1 MAKEK
6 RIKSKTKPGK
16 GEPGFDAHVHPSV
29 DNSLCSLAGDVPIRV
44 RTQASITGEEAL
56 REIKGNLEILVTERT
71 AELEEINRA
80 LEEQIAEL
88 KTAKEAAKA
97 ERKRFHDVLE
107 TLPVYV
113 VLLTPDYHVPFAN
126 RVFRELFGESHGR
139 CCFEYLFGRTEPCKI
154 CETWSVLKTM
164 KPHRW
169 EWTGP
174 NGHNYNVYDFPFTD
188 TDGSTMILEMGM
200 DITDR
205 KRAEKE
211 LQTAISYNRELIE
224 VSLDPLV
231 TIGSDGKI
239 TDVNAA
245 TEAVT
250 GRNRGELIGTDFAD
264 YFTQPGKAR
273 AGYEQVFREGLVRD
287 YALEIRHHNGHIT
300 PVLYNAAV
308 YRNDVGN
315 VIGVFAAARD
325 VTERKR
331 AEKELHRYREH
342 LEELVRQRTS
352 ELEDRNARLA
362 DEITERKR
370 HENRITSLTRLYQ
383 VLSHVNEAIVRIRD
397 EGSLFAEVCRIVAE
411 EGKFSLVWIGMVKG
425 QQVVPVASCGEEVDY
440 LKEIKVEIEGE
451 LGMGPTGTCIRENR
465 PVVNNDF
472 ATNPA
477 ALPWREPAL
486 RHGFH
491 SSAAFP
497 LRRQGKVG
505 GVFTLYAFE
514 PDAFDAEQVSLLES
528 LSADISYALDAL
540 DQEQLRTR
548 TEEELIQAKEEWERT
563 FASVPDMVTI
573 LDNRYRVLRVNAAMA
588 RRLGV
593 KAEECAGLPCYEAVH
608 GLSEPPP
615 FCPHSRTIEDGR
627 QHIVEVHEDRLGG
640 DFEVSTTPMYDG
652 RGKVIGSVH
661 VAHDITERR
670 RAENTIR
677 HSLSRFELL
686 AETAGTLLQA
696 SDPQGALESLALK
709 AMEFL
714 DCHVFFNYLTDEGA
728 GRLRLN
734 VCAGIPDEEVMK
746 IGWLDYGVAVCG
758 CAALD
763 ACRIVAEHIPTTPD
777 VRTELVKSYGVKAY
791 ACHPLMGPGEKV
803 IGTLSFGT
811 RNRET
816 FSNEDLSLMKA
827 LTDQVAM
834 AMVRMKAE
842 KELKKAHEDLEKRII
857 ERTGELQEAYNRL
870 IEGTK
875 ERDRLEEQLR
885 HAQKM
890 DAIGTLAGGIAHDF
904 NNIIAGIIGF
914 AEMVLEDVPGDS
926 PVHRRLEFILKGAY
940 RGRDLVK
947 QILTFSRRGEQEKRP
962 VSMSLVIAE
971 VIPLIRAIIPSTIEI
986 RRNILTESDIISADQ
1001 TQIHQVVLNLCSN
1014 AAYAMRDQGGVLEIV
1029 LKDEIVTSE
1038 DYGAHPELKPG
1049 PYTRL
1054 TVSDTGCGM
1063 EPEILD
1069 RIFDPFFTTKASGE
1083 GTGLGLSVVH
1093 GIIRSHGGAISVYSK
1108 PGQGSSFHVIIPK
1121 IVSDVALERKE
1132 ITRTPRG
1139 EGQILVVDDE
1149 DLLTE
1154 MSRQRLERLG
1164 YGVVGK
1170 TDSIEALEVFRAE
1183 PDRFDLVITD
1193 YTMPN
1198 MTGFDLSKEILH
1210 IRPDVPIIMCSGL
1223 HEPVPR
1229 EKIKEIGIRDF
1240 FEKPIGNDDFA
1251 RLIQDVLD
1259 KSRHRDIRK
1268 DG

>member
-1 MAKEK
+1 M
-6 RIKSKTKPGK
+6 
-16 GEPGFDAHVHPSV
+16 
-29 DNSLCSLAGDVPIRV
+29 
-44 RTQASITGEEAL
+44 
-56 REIKGNLEILVTERT
+56 
-71 AELEEINRA
+71 
-80 LEEQIAEL
+80 
-88 KTAKEAAKA
+88 
-97 ERKRFHDVLE
+97 
-107 TLPVYV
+107 
-113 VLLTPDYHVPFAN
+113 
-126 RVFRELFGESHGR
+126 
-139 CCFEYLFGRTEPCKI
+139 
-154 CETWSVLKTM
+154 
-164 KPHRW
+164 
-169 EWTGP
+169 
-174 NGHNYNVYDFPFTD
+174 
-188 TDGSTMILEMGM
+188 
-200 DITDR
+200 
-205 KRAEKE
+205 
-211 LQTAISYNRELIE
+211 
-224 VSLDPLV
+224 
-231 TIGSDGKI
+231 
-239 TDVNAA
+239 
-245 TEAVT
+245 
-250 GRNRGELIGTDFAD
+250 
-264 YFTQPGKAR
+264 
-273 AGYEQVFREGLVRD
+273 
-287 YALEIRHHNGHIT
+287 
-300 PVLYNAAV
+300 
-308 YRNDVGN
+308 
-315 VIGVFAAARD
+315 
-325 VTERKR
+325 
-331 AEKELHRYREH
+331 
-342 LEELVRQRTS
+342 
-352 ELEDRNARLA
+352 
-362 DEITERKR
+362 
-370 HENRITSLTRLYQ
+370 
-383 VLSHVNEAIVRIRD
+383 
-397 EGSLFAEVCRIVAE
+397 
-411 EGKFSLVWIGMVKG
+411 
-425 QQVVPVASCGEEVDY
+425 
-440 LKEIKVEIEGE
+440 
-451 LGMGPTGTCIRENR
+451 
-465 PVVNNDF
+465 
-472 ATNPA
+472 
-477 ALPWREPAL
+477 
-486 RHGFH
+486 
-491 SSAAFP
+491 
-497 LRRQGKVG
+497 
-505 GVFTLYAFE
+505 
-514 PDAFDAEQVSLLES
+514 
-528 LSADISYALDAL
+528 
-540 DQEQLRTR
+540 
-548 TEEELIQAKEEWERT
+548 
-563 FASVPDMVTI
+563 
-573 LDNRYRVLRVNAAMA
+573 
-588 RRLGV
+588 
-593 KAEECAGLPCYEAVH
+593 
-608 GLSEPPP
+608 
-615 FCPHSRTIEDGR
+615 
-627 QHIVEVHEDRLGG
+627 
-640 DFEVSTTPMYDG
+640 
-652 RGKVIGSVH
+652 
-661 VAHDITERR
+661 
-670 RAENTIR
+670 
-677 HSLSRFELL
+677 
-686 AETAGTLLQA
+686 
-696 SDPQGALESLALK
+696 
-709 AMEFL
+709 
-714 DCHVFFNYLTDEGA
+714 
-728 GRLRLN
+728 
-734 VCAGIPDEEVMK
+734 
-746 IGWLDYGVAVCG
+746 
-758 CAALD
+758 
-763 ACRIVAEHIPTTPD
+763 
-777 VRTELVKSYGVKAY
+777 
-791 ACHPLMGPGEKV
+791 
-803 IGTLSFGT
+803 
-811 RNRET
+811 
-816 FSNEDLSLMKA
+816 
-827 LTDQVAM
+827 
-834 AMVRMKAE
+834 
-842 KELKKAHEDLEKRII
+842 EKRII

-971 VIPLIRAIIPSTIEI
+971 VIPLIRAIIPSTIQI